1 MGGGGGG
8 GGANNVITVFTCCTH
23 LLLGDVLITWVR
35 TYKQT
40 ALKHI
45 LLLNRYRKEHSGR
58 VHANFI
64 MHDAYSQGALVLAVF
79 LQDGVPVLVGKGRLY
94 HSEGHL
100 TTSE

>member
-1 MGGGGGG
+1 
-8 GGANNVITVFTCCTH
+8 
-23 LLLGDVLITWVR
+23 
-35 TYKQT
+35 
-40 ALKHI
+40 
-45 LLLNRYRKEHSGR
+45 
-58 VHANFI
+58 